1 MNREFLEGLGLEKD
15 AINAIMAKHGSKI
28 GEKETEITNLTNE
41 KQKLDDKITQLENA
55 GGEDGDSKLKE
66 RIKTLETE
74 KSELETKIQQK
85 DQEQAALKVEHAA
98 ERQAVEAKALDVT
111 SVLAHVDLSE
121 AELDEDGN
129 VQGLAEKLESL
140 SEEKTFLFAVQETQE
155 PNKPKPWAQR
165 GNGTVNKGG
174 ITKEQIMKTPD
185 KRERQQLI
193 QEHKD
198 LF

>member
-55 GGEDGDSKLKE
+55 GGDDGDSKLKE

-74 KSELETKIQQK
+74 KGELETKIQQK
-85 DQEQAALKVEHAA
+85 DQEQAALKVKHAA
-98 ERQAVEAKALDVT
+98 ERQVIEAKALDVT

-165 GNGTVNKGG
+165 GNGTVNKGE

-185 KRERQQLI
+185 KRERQRLI

>member
-1 MNREFLEGLGLEKD
+1 MDREFLLGLGLEKD
-15 AINAIMAKHGSKI
+15 AVNAIMAKHGSKI
-28 GEKETEITNLTNE
+28 GEKETEITNLKNE
-41 KQKLDDKITQLENA
+41 KQKLDEKITQLENA
-55 GGEDGDSKLKE
+55 GGDDGDSKLKE

-74 KSELETKIQQK
+74 KSDLETKLQQK
-85 DQEQAALKVEHAA
+85 DQEKDALKVKHAA
-98 ERQAVEAKALDVT
+98 ERQVIEAKALDVT

-121 AELDEDGN
+121 AELDGNGN

-140 SEEKTFLFAVQETQE
+140 SEEKTFLFEVQEAQE

-185 KRERQQLI
+185 KRERQRLI